1 MCLNYK
7 HISLKIFN
15 KGSDYVAQR
24 RMFSLKVIDTDLF
37 LGMPMSA
44 RLLYYDLSMRA
55 DDDGFVAS
63 PKKIQRMVGS
73 SDDDFKLLMAKQF
86 IIPFE
91 SGVCVIKHWRIH
103 NYIRPDRYTE
113 TIYKDE
119 KERLIEENGQYDL
132 NVIPTVTQMDPQV
145 RLGKDNKKESKKAT
159 SYDEQINSYTDNKQ
173 LKDTIYEFIKM
184 RKLIKKPL
192 TDKALQ
198 LLLTKLT
205 KLSND
210 VNEVKITIL
219 NQSIENSWQS
229 IYELKGESKNKN
241 TSKYINMNDSKTL
254 KFNNFEAR
262 EYDYDSL
269 EKKLLGWDNN

>member
-1 MCLNYK
+1 M
-7 HISLKIFN
+7 
-15 KGSDYVAQR
+15 AQR

-37 LGMPMSA
+37 LDMPMSA

-145 RLGKDNKKESKKAT
+145 RLGKDRLGKDNKKESKKAT